1 VSAKCWFWTNFSFR
15 PTNKQTTL
23 SNSRGLFFGSFER
36 LFFFLTFF
44 AILCYCTITR
54 QLVVKKKL
62 SNKARNNQRQFSKP
76 FRIGQSCSAL
86 LVCQNQL
93 DVNKQFLIRAQ
104 CSIFAHTHC
113 EMAGRWPTKI
123 NGKKMQPAKNGLHF
137 LFFFGGLFLTVSKLF
152 LQIMEENYICTRE
165 CVDLDRTINQ
175 VCMNLIF
182 AFVKCGQFDGMGIRW
197 QWCHSSTVLEHS
209 RDCTLCYFGLWRPF
223 MLQVLQ

>member
-1 VSAKCWFWTNFSFR
+1 MDFLFHVPFFCTAAVAAVTDGLFLKTLSFVSAKCWFWTNFSFR

-93 DVNKQFLIRAQ
+93 NVNKQFLIRAQ

-113 EMAGRWPTKI
+113 EMAFTSS
-123 NGKKMQPAKNGLHF
+123 
-137 LFFFGGLFLTVSKLF
+137 FFSV
-152 LQIMEENYICTRE
+152 
-165 CVDLDRTINQ
+165 
-175 VCMNLIF
+175 
-182 AFVKCGQFDGMGIRW
+182 AFF
-197 QWCHSSTVLEHS
+197 
-209 RDCTLCYFGLWRPF
+209 
-223 MLQVLQ
+223 